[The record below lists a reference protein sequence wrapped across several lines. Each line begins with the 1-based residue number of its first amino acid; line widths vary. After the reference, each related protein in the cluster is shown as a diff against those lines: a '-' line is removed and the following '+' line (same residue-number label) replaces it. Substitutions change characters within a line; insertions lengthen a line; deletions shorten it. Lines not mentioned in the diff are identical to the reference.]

1 MSHIDEVLT
10 YCNQIVQGKIL
21 AGRYC
26 ILSVKRFLSDIEK
39 SKKDNFPY
47 VLINESADEVIDF
60 AESLVIPDIEA
71 SEDNPEHKLKL
82 LPWMKFIYY
91 NLFGWKNKN
100 DNNKRRFDDAY
111 IELARKNSK
120 TTAIVFP
127 LIL

>member
-71 SEDNPEHKLKL
+71 S
-82 LPWMKFIYY
+82 
-91 NLFGWKNKN
+91 
-100 DNNKRRFDDAY
+100 
-111 IELARKNSK
+111 
-120 TTAIVFP
+120 
-127 LIL
+127 